1 MAQVPSPTIRARR
14 LRRELRRLRDRTGH
28 TAEGVAKL
36 LGWHRT
42 KVIRFE
48 LGHSRVMPKDLPPLL
63 DLYDADGEER
73 ESLTGLLRQSRQKG
87 WWSAYGDVL
96 PDDYVGFEAEATSI
110 SAFESLYVPGL
121 LQTEEYVRAIVRAG
135 RSTAD
140 QDETDRVVA
149 ARLARKALLSRD
161 VPPSLWAV
169 LDEAAVRRVV
179 GGPKVMRAQLAR
191 LVEACEMPTVEIQ
204 VLPFTA
210 GAHAAMGEPSPCWGT
225 PTRYSTRRWSTSATT
240 PARCCWKKI
249 DRRPAIDSCSTTFGP
264 RRSTLTS
271 LRTSSRGLL
280 LRCRT
285 ESDLLEGYR

>member
-28 TAEGVAKL
+28 TAEEVAKI

-63 DLYDADGEER
+63 DLYDASEGER
-73 ESLTGLLRQSRQKG
+73 ESLNALLRQSRQKG

-96 PDDYVGFEAEATSI
+96 PDDFVGFEAEATSI
-110 SAFESLYVPGL
+110 SAFECLYVPGL
-121 LQTEEYVRAIVRAG
+121 LQTEQYVRAIVRAG

-161 VPPSLWAV
+161 LPPKLWMV
-169 LDEAAVRRVV
+169 LDEAAIRRVV

-191 LVEACEMPTVEIQ
+191 LIEACAMPSVEIQ
-204 VLPFTA
+204 VLPFSA
-210 GAHAAMGEPSPCWGT
+210 GAHAAMAGAFTLLDYADPVLD
-225 PTRYSTRRWSTSATT
+225 
-240 PARCCWKKI
+240 PAVVYLSN
-249 DRRPAIDSCSTTFGP
+249 DS
-264 RRSTLTS
+264 STLLLEEDRHVARYKLMFDH
-271 LRTSSRGLL
+271 LRAKALDPDRSA
-280 LRCRT
+280 
-285 ESDLLEGYR
+285 DLLARVAAEVPD